1 MEEKNEK
8 IGKRNNEFF
17 SSFGFKCIAVFI
29 MVLIFQIPMIFIR
42 NLINDRIYYHRDSE
56 ESILVPKGGQPELQG
71 VIIAIPYETISI
83 ERHSYGDPERVVER
97 NYIFVTPETF
107 TAQTEIE
114 PEMLRRGIFE
124 IPVFNC
130 DVHINGAFSKIE
142 DDYLSI
148 MENRSESEQFV
159 KFEDAIL
166 LVGISNKKILT
177 SLPEI
182 KVDGE
187 TLRQSIFE
195 PNRRSLKSPFDETV
209 YYDLG
214 ARAKS
219 GFEFEM
225 TAKIQG
231 GKSISLVPHAAEN
244 KFIVRSNWKTPKF
257 SGGWLPTEREI
268 NENGFSAEWNIPG
281 LSTDFPKIW
290 SSKNFDGLKGES
302 VSASFFQS
310 VDNYQKAMRS
320 AKYSILFLLIP
331 FIALLVFEVFSKVK
345 IHPIQYALIGI
356 ANVVFYLLLL
366 SISEHIPFNATYWIA
381 SAAISALMLFYG
393 VAIFNKFAYGIFFAA
408 VNFIC
413 YIFLFGTLQAEDYA
427 LLLGSVGIFAVV
439 AALMILTRKID
450 WYKLN

>member
-42 NLINDRIYYHRDSE
+42 SLIKDRIYYHRDSE

-71 VIIAIPYETISI
+71 MIVAIPYEVISI
-83 ERHSYGDPERVVER
+83 ERHSYGEPERVVER

-107 TAQTEIE
+107 TAQTEIK
-114 PEMLRRGIFE
+114 PEMLKRGIYE
-124 IPVFNC
+124 VPVFNC
-130 DVHINGAFSKIE
+130 DVFASGAFSQIGE
-142 DDYLSI
+142 DFVFIRNGKTDTEEI
-148 MENRSESEQFV
+148 V

-166 LVGISNKKILT
+166 LLGISNKKILT

-182 KVDGE
+182 KAGGE
-187 TLRQSIFE
+187 ILRQSIFE
-195 PNRRSLKSPFDETV
+195 PNVRSPFSETV
-209 YYDLG
+209 FYDLG
-214 ARAKS
+214 ERAKS

-231 GKSISLVPHAAEN
+231 GKTFSLTPHAAEN
-244 KFIVRSNWKTPKF
+244 KFIVRSNWKTPGF

-268 NENGFSAEWNIPG
+268 GENGFSAEWNIPG
-281 LSTDFPKIW
+281 LSTAFPKRW
-290 SSKNFDGLKGES
+290 SSEQSFETVKSYED
-302 VSASFFQS
+302 VDIAFFQS
-310 VDNYQKAMRS
+310 VDNYQKTTRS

-331 FIALLVFEVFSKVK
+331 FIALLVFEIFSKVK
-345 IHPIQYALIGI
+345 IHPIQYALIGL

-393 VAIFNKFAYGIFFAA
+393 AAIFNKFAYGVFFAV

>member
-8 IGKRNNEFF
+8 VVKRSNEFF

-56 ESILVPKGGQPELQG
+56 ESILIPKGGQPELQG
-71 VIIAIPYETISI
+71 VIVAIPYETFSI
-83 ERHSYGDPERVVER
+83 FKYSNGEQERVVEK

-130 DVHINGAFSKIE
+130 DVHVNGAFSKIVE
-142 DDYLSI
+142 DYLSI
-148 MENRSESEQFV
+148 MEDRSKSGQEQLV

-182 KVDGE
+182 KAGGE
-187 TLRQSIFE
+187 ILRQSIFE
-195 PNRRSLKSPFDETV
+195 PNIKSPFDETV

-214 ARAKS
+214 ERAKS
-219 GFEFEM
+219 GFEFEI

-244 KFIVRSNWKTPKF
+244 KFSVRSNWKTPKF

-268 NENGFSAEWNIPG
+268 NESGFSAEWNIPG

-290 SSKNFDGLKGES
+290 SSKNFDGVKGES

-345 IHPIQYALIGI
+345 IHPIQYALIGL

-393 VAIFNKFAYGIFFAA
+393 AAIFNKIAYGVFFAA

>member
-1 MEEKNEK
+1 MEEKK
-8 IGKRNNEFF
+8 DGTSKMGGDFF
-17 SSFGFKCIAVFI
+17 SSFGFKCIAVFVL
-29 MVLIFQIPMIFIR
+29 VLIFQIPMAFIR
-42 NLINDRIYYHRDSE
+42 NLINDRIYYHNASE

-71 VIIAIPYETISI
+71 VLIAIPYDKISI
-83 ERHSYGDPERVVER
+83 AYMANGERQRKVDTH
-97 NYIFVTPETF
+97 YIFVTPETF
-107 TAQTEIE
+107 IAQTEIE

-124 IPVFNC
+124 LPVFNC
-130 DVHINGAFSKIE
+130 DVQTSGAFSQIE
-142 DDYLSI
+142 ESFAFAKESRQETEEILKFDDAL
-148 MENRSESEQFV
+148 
-159 KFEDAIL
+159 L

-182 KVDGE
+182 KADGE
-187 TLRQSIFE
+187 ILRQSIFE
-195 PNRRSLKSPFDETV
+195 PNIQSPFSETV

-214 ARAKS
+214 ARAKN
-219 GFEFEM
+219 GFKFEM
-225 TAKIQG
+225 NAKIQG
-231 GKSISLVPHAAEN
+231 GKTFSLTPHAAEN

-268 NENGFSAEWNIPG
+268 REDGFSAEWNIPG
-281 LSTDFPKIW
+281 LSTNFPKRW
-290 SSKNFDGLKGES
+290 SSESHNFETKNIES
-302 VSASFFQS
+302 VSTSFFQS

-345 IHPIQYALIGI
+345 IHPIQYALIGF

-366 SISEHIPFNATYWIA
+366 SISEHISFNTTYWIA
-381 SAAISALMLFYG
+381 CAAVSSLMLFYG
-393 VAIFNKFAYGIFFAA
+393 TAIFNKFAYGVFFAS

-413 YIFLFGTLQAEDYA
+413 YVFLFGTLQAEDYA
-427 LLLGSVGIFAVV
+427 LLLGSVGIFAVI

>member
-1 MEEKNEK
+1 MEEKNERLSK
-8 IGKRNNEFF
+8 KNNDFF
-17 SSFGFKCIAVFI
+17 SSFGFKCIIVFAL
-29 MVLIFQIPMIFIR
+29 VLIFQIPMSFIR
-42 NLINDRIYYHRDSE
+42 SLINDRIHYHRDSE
-56 ESILVPKGGQPELQG
+56 SSILIPKGGQPELQG
-71 VIIAIPYETISI
+71 VIVAIPFETISI
-83 ERHSYGDPERVVER
+83 VKYADGRREREVER
-97 NYIFVTPETF
+97 NYICVTPETF

-130 DVHINGAFSKIE
+130 DVQVNGEFPRIE

-148 MENRSESEQFV
+148 MKDRSESEQFV

-166 LVGISNKKILT
+166 LLGISNKKILT

-182 KVDGE
+182 KADGE

-195 PNRRSLKSPFDETV
+195 PHIPTPFRETV
-209 YYDLG
+209 CYDLG

-225 TAKIQG
+225 SAKIQG
-231 GKSISLVPHAAEN
+231 GESFSLVPHAAEN

-281 LSTDFPKIW
+281 LSTDFPKLW
-290 SSKNFDGLKGES
+290 SSKSYSIGPSS

-310 VDNYQKAMRS
+310 VDNYQKTTRS

-331 FIALLVFEVFSKVK
+331 FIALLVFEIFSKVK
-345 IHPIQYALIGI
+345 IHPIQYALIGL

-381 SAAISALMLFYG
+381 SAAISSLMLFYG
-393 VAIFNKFAYGIFFAA
+393 AAIFNKFAYGVFFAA